1 MFILTE
7 MQDIVKVEPWKFNL
21 DMNIVIVDT
30 LNNKFANKVQ
40 KVDIFLSVRLSSFNR
55 WYIM

>member
-40 KVDIFLSVRLSSFNR
+40 RG
-55 WYIM
+55 